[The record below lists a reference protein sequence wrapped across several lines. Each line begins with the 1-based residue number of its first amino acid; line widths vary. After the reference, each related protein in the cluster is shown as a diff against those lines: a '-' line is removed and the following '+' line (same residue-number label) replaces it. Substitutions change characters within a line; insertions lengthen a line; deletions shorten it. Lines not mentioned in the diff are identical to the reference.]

1 MMLFSKKRAIVSMN
15 MININNNNN
24 MSNLNIIEQPIVRQ
38 FNPATPVAEPKKK
51 PMKWGEPT
59 WFLLHTLAEKIKSDN
74 FIIIRNDLL
83 DAIYSI
89 CTNLPCPDCANHAK
103 TYLDAINFKLI
114 KTKDHLKRVLFDF
127 HNSVNSRK
135 GYPIFSFEELN
146 TKYKNAVT
154 INIIHNFMFYFED
167 KHASPRMISN
177 DMYRKRISNNLKIW
191 FDKNIQHFTPFNI

>member
-15 MININNNNN
+15 MININNNN
-24 MSNLNIIEQPIVRQ
+24 MGNLNIIEQPIVRQ
-38 FNPATPVAEPKKK
+38 FNPATPVVEPKKK

-59 WFLLHTLAEKIKSDN
+59 WFVLHTLAEKIKSDK

-103 TYLDAINFKLI
+103 KYLDAINFKLI

-177 DMYRKRISNNLKIW
+177 DMYRKRISKNLKIW
-191 FDKNIQHFTPFNI
+191 FDKNIQHFD